1 MSSVQFD
8 SDLIRRYDLTGPR
21 YTSYPTAV
29 AFSPTFTADDYCQYA
44 RLSNEAPIPLPLSLY
59 VHIPF
64 CDTVCFYCACNKI
77 ATKDHARAETYLQY
91 LFKEIEIQSALFD
104 KDRRVEQLHLG
115 GGTPTFLNN
124 QEMAALMAKLR
135 QHFNLYDDD
144 RGDYSIEIDPRSV
157 TAEDIGAL
165 RALGFNRFSLG
176 VQDVDERVQIAVNRI
191 QPLSQT
197 RAIIEACKQHDAQSI
212 NVDLIY
218 GLPYQSVDSF
228 MKTLEQTVA
237 LAPDRL
243 SVFNYAHLPEMFKPQ
258 RRISESAL
266 PSADVKLEILDKAI
280 QYLLAAGY
288 EYIGMDHFAKPDDE
302 LAIAQRNGTLQRN
315 FQGYT
320 THADCDLVAM
330 GVSAISFV
338 EGAYSQNAKTT
349 NDYYQALDKKRLP
362 VMRGLVR
369 TDDDQIRAA
378 VIHQLIC
385 QFELDFDDIAK
396 RFDIVFSE
404 YFAAELVALK
414 KLAVDGLLMMSEAG
428 IRVSVKGRLLIR
440 SICQVFD
447 VGMRASALSK
457 QAEPRFSKVI

>member
-21 YTSYPTAV
+21 YTSYPTVV
-29 AFSPTFTADDYCQYA
+29 AFSSAFTADDYCQYA
-44 RLSNEAPIPLPLSLY
+44 QLSNEAPIPLPLSLY
-59 VHIPF
+59 IHIPF

-77 ATKDHARAETYLQY
+77 ATKDHARAATYLQY
-91 LFKEIEIQSALFD
+91 LFKEIEMQSALFD
-104 KDRRVEQLHLG
+104 SDRRVEQLHLG

-124 QEMAALMAKLR
+124 QEMAALMATLR
-135 QHFNLYDDD
+135 QHFNLYDDG

-157 TAEDIGAL
+157 TEEDIGQL
-165 RALGFNRFSLG
+165 CDLGFNRFSLG

-191 QPLSQT
+191 QPLAQT
-197 RAIIEACKQHDAQSI
+197 RAIVEACQRHGAQSV

-228 MKTLEQTVA
+228 MRTLEQTVA
-237 LAPDRL
+237 LEPDRL

-258 RRISESAL
+258 RRISEEAL
-266 PSADVKLEILDKAI
+266 PSADVKLDILEKAI
-280 QYLLAAGY
+280 HNLLAAGY
-288 EYIGMDHFAKPDDE
+288 EHIGMDHFAKPDDE

-338 EGAYSQNAKTT
+338 EGAYSQHVKTT
-349 NDYYQALDKKRLP
+349 DEYYQALDNAVLP

-385 QFELDFDDIAK
+385 QFELDFDVIA
-396 RFDIVFSE
+396 RAFDIVFAE
-404 YFAAELVALK
+404 YFAAELAGLQGMIS
-414 KLAVDGLLMMSEAG
+414 DGLLMVSEKG

-447 VGMRASALSK
+447 VGMRTVVSDQGQS
-457 QAEPRFSKVI
+457 RFSKVI